1 MIRRPPRSTRTD
13 TLFPYTTLFRSH
25 GRAARPDVTQY
36 FPAADRNRTDRHALF
51 YSVRRDLPE
60 GYCCSGA
67 FRSSADTSLPGLAAA
82 LTGNAVGGAFPSDS
96 IEACRM
102 RVGLAG
108 GSPRAMASTYS
119 MPSITRPN
127 TVYFRSSVKR
137 GSNMM

>member
-13 TLFPYTTLFRSH
+13 TLFPYTTLFRS
-25 GRAARPDVTQY
+25 
-36 FPAADRNRTDRHALF
+36 ADRNRTDRHALF

-102 RVGLAG
+102 RVGLARSEERRVGEG
-108 GSPRAMASTYS
+108 GGR
-119 MPSITRPN
+119 
-127 TVYFRSSVKR
+127 
-137 GSNMM
+137 